1 MTEWQPIETVPKD
14 GRVIVVRHN
23 RGTWIYEKDQGNICC
38 VCVFWFGGRFKE
50 FGPDAFREEQLTHWM
65 PLPAPPHEGDKE

>member
-1 MTEWQPIETVPKD
+1 MTEWQPIKTAPKD

-38 VCVFWFGGRFKE
+38 VCVFWGGRDFQE
-50 FGPDAFREEQLTHWM
+50 FGPDSFKVKELTHWM
-65 PLPAPPHEGDKE
+65 PLPEPPEEKTK